1 MNRIVNNIMT
11 LISNHGY
18 DVYYVGGYV
27 RDYLLG
33 IKSDDY
39 DLCTSA
45 SIEELKYILNDYEY
59 DVNLETLC
67 IKIDA
72 IKIEITPYRKEVE
85 YYNRRPIKYEHV
97 NNLIDDLYRRD
108 FTINSICMDK
118 DGNIVDLLNGRND
131 LNNKIIRC
139 IGNSNDRIVE
149 DPLRILRALRFSAY
163 LNFDIDNELMKSI
176 YDIKELLREL
186 SYERKYLEID
196 KIIDLKRLDI
206 LEGVSEYLDI
216 DLSNIKYYNSK
227 ILVWMNIDY
236 LNKYCISKKDRNIID
251 SVNKLNSEGLNNY
264 SIYKYGLYI
273 SSLVGELNN
282 IDVESASTNI
292 C

>member
-1 MNRIVNNIMT
+1 M
-11 LISNHGY
+11 
-18 DVYYVGGYV
+18 
-27 RDYLLG
+27 
-33 IKSDDY
+33 
-39 DLCTSA
+39 
-45 SIEELKYILNDYEY
+45 
-59 DVNLETLC
+59 ETLC

-176 YDIKELLREL
+176 YDNKELLREL

-282 IDVESASTNI
+282 IDVSNI
-292 C
+292 YNSLPIKCRKDINISSYDIIDIIEDIKGVENVYIKIEKAIVNNDINNVYSEIVDYIIKNI